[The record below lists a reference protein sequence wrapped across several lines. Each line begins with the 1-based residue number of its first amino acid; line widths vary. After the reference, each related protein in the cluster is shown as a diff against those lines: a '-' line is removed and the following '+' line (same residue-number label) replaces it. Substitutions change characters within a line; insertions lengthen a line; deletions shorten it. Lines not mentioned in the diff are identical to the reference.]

1 MKVGK
6 KRLARCQLL
15 PSPLWPQRAGS
26 GPLPTHVAADNFC
39 YVYQTIAATGPG
51 IAAIAPDD

>member
-1 MKVGK
+1 
-6 KRLARCQLL
+6 
-15 PSPLWPQRAGS
+15 
-26 GPLPTHVAADNFC
+26 VAADNFC